1 MFLNHLYY
9 ELKPFIPRSLQLYL
23 RRRVVQKKRLLHESV
38 WPIDEG
44 AAQIPDGWT
53 GWPEEKRFALV
64 LTHDV
69 ETTRGQ
75 ERCCDLAKL
84 EMDMGFRSSFN
95 FVPERYDVSGEL
107 REFLTDNGFEVGV
120 HDLNHD
126 GKLYKT
132 RKIFTERARKINQYL
147 KEWNA
152 VGFRSGSM
160 HRNLI
165 WLHDLNI
172 EYDCSTFDTDPFEPQ
187 PEGVRTIF
195 PFYVNGHEGR
205 NGYVELPYTLPQ
217 DLTVFSIM
225 RYTSIDIWKRK
236 LDWIVEK
243 GGMALLSA
251 HPDYMNFDGIRLK
264 PDEYA
269 ADHYEEFLRYVKE
282 RYEGAYWHVTP
293 RRLAQFWARHDGFV
307 RK

>member
-1 MFLNHLYY
+1 
-9 ELKPFIPRSLQLYL
+9 
-23 RRRVVQKKRLLHESV
+23 
-38 WPIDEG
+38 
-44 AAQIPDGWT
+44 
-53 GWPEEKRFALV
+53 
-64 LTHDV
+64 
-69 ETTRGQ
+69 
-75 ERCCDLAKL
+75 
-84 EMDMGFRSSFN
+84 
-95 FVPERYDVSGEL
+95 
-107 REFLTDNGFEVGV
+107 
-120 HDLNHD
+120 
-126 GKLYKT
+126 
-132 RKIFTERARKINQYL
+132 
-147 KEWNA
+147 
-152 VGFRSGSM
+152 M